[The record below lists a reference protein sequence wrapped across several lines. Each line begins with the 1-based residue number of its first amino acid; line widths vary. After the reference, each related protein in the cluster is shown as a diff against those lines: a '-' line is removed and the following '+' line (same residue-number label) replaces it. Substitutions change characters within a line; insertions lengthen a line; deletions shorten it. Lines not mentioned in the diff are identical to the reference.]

1 MKKKKKSKWKRR
13 LSLKEED
20 FVNQNLYRIDTFLE
34 SYTAKCIANK
44 YFTDI
49 KTHQGE
55 LTSDLYFALR
65 RVAIGCN
72 DHKNAFVWYGPEVFS
87 QTIEE
92 YFQTNIKT
100 KDRLRYPW
108 ERKLKKRGKYI
119 LHKQRSRYIES
130 ITNIKPFK
138 VLDCQLI
145 SRLIRKAGLS
155 KMQIIVFLLK
165 ARKDMSLVQ
174 ISNRINRSLTTVKNH
189 YYRALQKIRKY
200 IRQAHIEMEDLYR
213 NLKKEEISE
222 LY

>member
-1 MKKKKKSKWKRR
+1 MTKKKKSKWGRR
-13 LSLKEED
+13 LSEKEEE
-20 FVNQNLYRIDTFLE
+20 FVNHNLHRIDTFLK
-34 SYTAKCIANK
+34 SYTAQCIANK

-55 LTSDLYFALR
+55 LASDLYLAMR
-65 RVAIGCN
+65 RVAIGC
-72 DHKNAFVWYGPEVFS
+72 DDYENAFDWYGPAVFS
-87 QTIEE
+87 QTTEE
-92 YFQTNIKT
+92 YFQTNIK
-100 KDRLRYPW
+100 KSDKLRDPW

-119 LHKQRSRYIES
+119 LQKQRLRYIES
-130 ITNIKPFK
+130 MTNIKPFK

-155 KMQIIVFLLK
+155 RMQIRVFLLI

-213 NLKKEEISE
+213 NLKKEEIFYLE
-222 LY
+222 